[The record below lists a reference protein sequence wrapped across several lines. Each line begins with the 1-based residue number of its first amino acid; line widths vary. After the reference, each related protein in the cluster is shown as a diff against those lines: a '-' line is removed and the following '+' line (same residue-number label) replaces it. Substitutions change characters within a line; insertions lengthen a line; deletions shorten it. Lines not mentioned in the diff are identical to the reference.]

1 MNIRDFVIRRKIKKG
16 KCLTDEQELRL
27 FGMPDRVELLGEYLK
42 HWPLT
47 YEDKLL
53 AVGDKNLFELYC
65 SEYTYLKKK
74 KIIDRIFTDVSAPY
88 FQWRSICAKYCTL
101 SPENE
106 VKLVTSEPYQNLT
119 DYIRR
124 RQLSPTA
131 ELAMFSNYTIPAS
144 DKRLYV
150 EEKKYL
156 LYNATISYLL
166 ASENPLDVDLM
177 RSYMS
182 NYMLDEEIHQIA
194 LVKKHNLELL
204 TLYFKKNETSLCRG
218 AQTLLLGWGDPDAL
232 AAFVEYQPFWN
243 DAEVAFV
250 KDADSDLLEKYVI
263 KYQLCEVAEI
273 VFIERNN
280 ARLIKAYLRN
290 HQFCDHAWQYY
301 ISLMN

>member
-1 MNIRDFVIRRKIKKG
+1 MLQDFIIRRKIKKC
-16 KCLTDEQELRL
+16 KALTDEQELRL
-27 FGMPDRVELLGEYLK
+27 FELPDRVQLLGEYLK

-65 SEYTYLKKK
+65 SEYQYLKKK

-88 FQWRSICAKYCTL
+88 YQWRPICAKYCRLTE
-101 SPENE
+101 ENE
-106 VKLVTSEPYQNLT
+106 VNLVTSGLAIT
-119 DYIRR
+119 DYISR
-124 RQLSPTA
+124 RQLSPKA
-131 ELAMFSNYTIPAS
+131 ELAMFSNYNIPAS

-150 EEKKYL
+150 GGKKYL
-156 LYNATISYLL
+156 LYSSTISYLL
-166 ASENPLDVDLM
+166 ASENPLDVELI

-182 NYMLDEEIHQIA
+182 KYMLNEEIHQIA

-204 TLYFKKNETSLCRG
+204 KLYFEKNEAPLCRG
-218 AQTLLLGWGDPDAL
+218 AQALLLGWGAPNAL
-232 AAFVEYQPFWN
+232 AAFVDYQQFWN

-250 KDADSDLLEKYVI
+250 KDADSDLLEKYVT
-263 KYQLCEVAEI
+263 KYQLCETAEI

-280 ARLIKAYLRN
+280 AKLIKAYLRN